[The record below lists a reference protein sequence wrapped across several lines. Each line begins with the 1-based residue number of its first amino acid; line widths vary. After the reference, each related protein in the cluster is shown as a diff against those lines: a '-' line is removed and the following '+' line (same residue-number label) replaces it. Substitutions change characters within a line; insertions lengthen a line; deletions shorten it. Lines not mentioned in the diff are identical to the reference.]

1 MLVEKNELISNY
13 LSGRI
18 SSVYWTFF
26 NENQRKENQ
35 PLIEK
40 KVLKLL
46 ESNIPANMKRTLFEL
61 YRSVAVSERGKE
73 VLYAVWSKK
82 KQIKNLYLNENDFA
96 GIASQLAIYQH
107 PKANQ
112 ILEEQ
117 QTRISNPDR
126 LKRFKWLLP
135 TLSDDENVRN
145 NFMYSLYQKENR
157 EKESWVQSAL
167 GNIHHP
173 LRQKSGVKHL
183 KACLEILEEI
193 QLTGD
198 IFFPKGWLSSSVGRY
213 SSKEAYDIVQTF
225 LNENPTYNPILK
237 KKLLQTVD
245 NLFRA
250 QEIK

>member
-1 MLVEKNELISNY
+1 M
-13 LSGRI
+13 
-18 SSVYWTFF
+18 
-26 NENQRKENQ
+26 
-35 PLIEK
+35 
-40 KVLKLL
+40 
-46 ESNIPANMKRTLFEL
+46 
-61 YRSVAVSERGKE
+61 
-73 VLYAVWSKK
+73 
-82 KQIKNLYLNENDFA
+82 
-96 GIASQLAIYQH
+96 
-107 PKANQ
+107 
-112 ILEEQ
+112 
-117 QTRISNPDR
+117 
-126 LKRFKWLLP
+126 
-135 TLSDDENVRN
+135 
-145 NFMYSLYQKENR
+145 
-157 EKESWVQSAL
+157 QSAL